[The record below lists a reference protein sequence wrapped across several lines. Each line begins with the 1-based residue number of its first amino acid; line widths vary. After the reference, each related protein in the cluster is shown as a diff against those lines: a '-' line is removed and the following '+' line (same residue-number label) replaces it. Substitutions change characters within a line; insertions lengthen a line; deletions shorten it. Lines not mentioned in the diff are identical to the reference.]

1 MTVPDKEVQA
11 AATPESVLRM
21 LREGNYRFTN
31 NLRANRNS
39 LQEVVTSREGQ
50 YPLAVV
56 VNCIDSRTPTE
67 TLFDQ
72 GLGQLFV
79 IRLAGSVIST
89 EVLGSIEF
97 ATKLAGA
104 KLVVVLGHSGCG
116 AIKGA
121 CDDVHMGNL
130 TELLAGIRPAVEAET
145 TVTSGRDSSNVEFVD
160 KVSELHVRRSL
171 SIVVERSGILNEMVG
186 QGRVGLIGGMYRI
199 ETGVVDFYDD
209 TLLLANKAIRD
220 FMSRYR
226 SSVQPP
232 GGPAV

>member
-1 MTVPDKEVQA
+1 MMVPDKDVQA
-11 AATPESVLRM
+11 AATPEAVLRM

-31 NLRANRNS
+31 NLRASRNP
-39 LQEVVTSREGQ
+39 LQEVVVSRDGQ
-50 YPLAVV
+50 YPLAVI
-56 VNCIDSRTPTE
+56 VNCIDSRTPAE
-67 TLFDQ
+67 ALFDQ
-72 GLGQLFV
+72 GLGQFFV

-121 CDDVHMGNL
+121 CDDVRMGNL

-145 TVTSGRDSSNVEFVD
+145 TITSGRDSSNVEFVD
-160 KVSELHVRRSL
+160 KVSEIHVRRSL
-171 SIVVERSGILNEMVG
+171 DAVVERSEVLRELIAQG
-186 QGRVGLIGGMYRI
+186 QVGLIGGMYQI

-209 TLLLANKAIRD
+209 TFLLANRAIRD
-220 FMSRYR
+220 FMSRHR
-226 SSVQPP
+226 NSKQPP
-232 GGPAV
+232 DLLA